1 MKLLWKSTARN
12 AGDVCMSQGQ
22 PRCSCAAGDLTLKL
36 VEVQSCR
43 SSLELLGAKHSSNET

>member
-22 PRCSCAAGDLTLKL
+22 PRCSCAAGDLKV